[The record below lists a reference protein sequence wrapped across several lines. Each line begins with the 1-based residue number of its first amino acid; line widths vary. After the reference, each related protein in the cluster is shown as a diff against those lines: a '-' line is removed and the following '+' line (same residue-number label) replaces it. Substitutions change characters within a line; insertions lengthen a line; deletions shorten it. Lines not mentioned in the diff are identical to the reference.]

1 MGVRYGSAI
10 SMSGQFFIVTTTTKE
25 RSEYASL
32 EEAVIALNGVTEL
45 QSARGYMTERI
56 PSGRHMS
63 KHPDKP
69 LVMFWLEDASG
80 KVVS

>member
-1 MGVRYGSAI
+1 VPTD
-10 SMSGQFFIVTTTTKE
+10 MSERFFIVTTTTKE

-32 EEAVIALNGVTEL
+32 EDAVIALKGLLEL
-45 QSARGYMTERI
+45 QSARGYVSERN

-69 LVMFWLEDASG
+69 LVMFWIEDARGQVAS
-80 KVVS
+80 

>member
-1 MGVRYGSAI
+1 
-10 SMSGQFFIVTTTTKE
+10 MSGQYFIVTTTTKE
-25 RSEYASL
+25 PTAYASL
-32 EEAVIALNGVTEL
+32 EDAVIGLKGLTEL
-45 QSARGYMTERI
+45 QSARGYTTERN

-69 LVMFWLEDASG
+69 LIMFWIEDAGG

>member
-1 MGVRYGSAI
+1 M
-10 SMSGQFFIVTTTTKE
+10 FFIVTTTTKP

-32 EEAVIALNGVTEL
+32 EEAATALSGLTEL
-45 QSARGYMTERI
+45 QSARGYVTERN

-69 LVMFWLEDASG
+69 LVMFWIEDASG